1 MFVTTF
7 DHEILIMGDKN
18 YILTKEEAAFKMQRL
33 ALEIA
38 EQLQGDD
45 AELVIIGV
53 QTQGSVIAEKIGEL
67 VKPYLTM
74 PVKIISATLNKD
86 LPVDIVFSEDID
98 FNQKNILVID
108 DVVNNGKT
116 LLYMMKPLLNFH
128 PKRIQTLVLVERMH
142 KLFPIKPDYVG
153 LSIATTLQD
162 HIVVEVK
169 NGEVFGAVL
178 CNQGKLK

>member
-1 MFVTTF
+1 
-7 DHEILIMGDKN
+7 MGDKN

-53 QTQGSVIAEKIGEL
+53 QRQGSVIAEKIGE
-67 VKPYLTM
+67 YLQPLLEM
-74 PVKIISATLNKD
+74 PIEIIAAKLDKD
-86 LPVDIVFSEDID
+86 FPVAIEFSKEVD
-98 FNQKNILVID
+98 FDQKNVLVVD

-116 LLYMMKPLLNFH
+116 LLYIMKPLLNFH

-142 KLFPIKPDYVG
+142 KMFPIKPDYVG

-162 HIVVEVK
+162 HIQVEVK
-169 NGEVFGAVL
+169 NGEVVGAVL
-178 CNQGKLK
+178 CN

>member
-1 MFVTTF
+1 MS
-7 DHEILIMGDKN
+7 DKN
-18 YILTKEEAAFKMQRL
+18 YILTKEEAAFKIQRL

-53 QTQGSVIAEKIGEL
+53 QTQGSVIAEKIGQL
-67 VKPYLTM
+67 VKNYLTI
-74 PVKIISATLNKD
+74 PVEIISARLDKD
-86 LPVDIVFSEDID
+86 LPVDIVFSKNVD
-98 FNQKNILVID
+98 FNQKNVLVVD

-116 LLYMMKPLLNFH
+116 LLYMMKPLLNFQ

-142 KLFPIKPDYVG
+142 KIFPIKPDYVG

-162 HIVVEVK
+162 HIEVEVK
-169 NGEVFGAVL
+169 NGEVYGAVL
-178 CNQGKLK
+178 CN